1 MKRKA
6 SVKNLETL
14 TKAILKTSE
23 SCSMTKFPTEP
34 TEEDLH
40 RRFMIVEDENGQP
53 KMVEV
58 FFEKTEDDGND
69 RDDNE
74 KH

>member
-1 MKRKA
+1 
-6 SVKNLETL
+6 
-14 TKAILKTSE
+14 
-23 SCSMTKFPTEP
+23 
-34 TEEDLH
+34 
-40 RRFMIVEDENGQP
+40 MIVEDENGQP

>member
-1 MKRKA
+1 
-6 SVKNLETL
+6 
-14 TKAILKTSE
+14 
-23 SCSMTKFPTEP
+23 MTKFPTEP

-40 RRFMIVEDENGQP
+40 RRFMIIEDENGQP

-58 FFEKTEDDGND
+58 FFEETEEDGND

-74 KH
+74 KP